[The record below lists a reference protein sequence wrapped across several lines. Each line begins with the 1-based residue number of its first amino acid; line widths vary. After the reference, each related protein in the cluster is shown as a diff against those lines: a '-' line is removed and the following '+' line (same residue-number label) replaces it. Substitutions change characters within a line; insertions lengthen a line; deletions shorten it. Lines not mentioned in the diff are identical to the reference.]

1 LSLSLDGARVAVTGG
16 AGFIGSHLCDR
27 IIRENPSRLVLV
39 DDFSLGKQRNVR
51 FLAGKP
57 SVRIYR
63 KDAADYAK
71 MGRVLDKE
79 RIDVVFDLAV
89 IPLPKSLVLPME
101 TVETNVKLTT
111 TLCEL
116 LRKERFK
123 TLVHCSSSEAYGNAL
138 HVPMDESHPQ
148 LPLTPYAASKI
159 AGDHVAISYNRAFD
173 LDIAIVRPFNT
184 YGPRQNEFS
193 YAGVIPRT
201 IMRMMNGE
209 QPEIFGDGHQT
220 RDFSY
225 VGDTVEGIVDVFK
238 TPSTRGRVV
247 NIASGKEVRIK
258 KIVETIAECM
268 DYHGDI
274 VYKPSRPGDVMRHR
288 ADISL
293 AKSLFGYTPKT
304 GLEEGL
310 KKTVD
315 WYRGESGVGAREKRQ
330 SVS

>member
-1 LSLSLDGARVAVTGG
+1 MSVSLSGARIAVTGG

-27 IIRENPSRLVLV
+27 IIEEGPSRLIVV
-39 DDFSLGKQRNVR
+39 DDFSLGKERNVR
-51 FLAGKP
+51 LLAGRRNVKT
-57 SVRIYR
+57 YR
-63 KDAADYAK
+63 TDAADYSTMNK
-71 MGRVLDKE
+71 LLERE

-89 IPLPKSLVLPME
+89 IPLPKSLELPME

-116 LRKERFK
+116 LRKKRFK

-138 HVPMDESHPQ
+138 HVPMDENHPQ

-159 AGDHVAISYNRAFD
+159 ACDHIAISYNRAFD
-173 LDIAIVRPFNT
+173 LDIAIARPFNT

-201 IMRMMNGE
+201 VMRIMSGE
-209 QPEIFGDGHQT
+209 APEVFGDGSQT

-225 VGDTVEGIVDVFK
+225 VGDMIEGIIGVFE

-258 KIVETIAECM
+258 KIIETIAKYM
-268 DYHGDI
+268 DYDGDI
-274 VYKPSRPGDVMRHR
+274 VYRTSRPGDVVRHR
-288 ADISL
+288 GDISL
-293 AKSLFGYTPKT
+293 ARKLFGYSPKT
-304 GLEEGL
+304 SLDEGL

-315 WYRGESGVGAREKRQ
+315 WYKEERNASRHRTLQ
-330 SVS
+330 S